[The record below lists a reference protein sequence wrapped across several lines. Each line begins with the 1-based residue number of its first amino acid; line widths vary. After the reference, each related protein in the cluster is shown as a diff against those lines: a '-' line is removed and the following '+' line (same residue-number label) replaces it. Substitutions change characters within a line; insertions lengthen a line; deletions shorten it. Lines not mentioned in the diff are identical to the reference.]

1 MGSKVYFTDMGCRIG
16 DSLLDKLERVVRA
29 AGICDID
36 MERKF
41 VAIKLHFGEY
51 GNLSFLR
58 PNYAKV
64 VADIVRENGGMP
76 FLTDCNTLYV
86 GRRKHALE
94 HMDTANLNGY
104 GPMTTGCQIIIADGL
119 KGTDDVEVPI
129 DGEYVKN
136 AKIGRAIVDSD
147 VLISLSHFK
156 CHEQTGYGGAL
167 KNLAMGCGSRRGKL
181 EMHAAGKPSVD
192 PDACRSCG
200 RCIGF
205 CAESAIS
212 MDGMQIESDPRSQQ
226 VFAKPA
232 CLTRLRDR
240 FFEPLIN
247 RPDFAVDID
256 IPFRNPHGICRDQHA
271 LDHGMRI
278 VPENVT
284 VLERPRL
291 ALVRIADEIHLIL
304 VAFRHEP
311 PFQRRRKTG
320 AAPSAQS
327 RIPHF
332 GDDFLR
338 RHPFGK
344 DTPYLAVSTPLN
356 IIGQRPVVAR
366 QSFQQHRLGMAVM
379 QAGHY
384 FSSSSSLSILSLVM
398 RIYICLLFTRTT
410 GPSPHAPM
418 HSLSTSV

>member
-36 MERKF
+36 MEKKF

-64 VADIVRENGGMP
+64 IADIVRQNGGMP

-181 EMHAAGKPSVD
+181 EMHSAGKPSVD
-192 PDACRSCG
+192 ASG
-200 RCIGF
+200 
-205 CAESAIS
+205 SA
-212 MDGMQIESDPRSQQ
+212 QRVRSQSTGRR
-226 VFAKPA
+226 PS
-232 CLTRLRDR
+232 TR
-240 FFEPLIN
+240 
-247 RPDFAVDID
+247 
-256 IPFRNPHGICRDQHA
+256 
-271 LDHGMRI
+271 
-278 VPENVT
+278 
-284 VLERPRL
+284 
-291 ALVRIADEIHLIL
+291 
-304 VAFRHEP
+304 
-311 PFQRRRKTG
+311 TG
-320 AAPSAQS
+320 ASDAAGASRRAPSTPS
-327 RIPHF
+327 RP
-332 GDDFLR
+332 
-338 RHPFGK
+338 
-344 DTPYLAVSTPLN
+344 STT
-356 IIGQRPVVAR
+356 RP
-366 QSFQQHRLGMAVM
+366 Q
-379 QAGHY
+379 
-384 FSSSSSLSILSLVM
+384 
-398 RIYICLLFTRTT
+398 
-410 GPSPHAPM
+410 
-418 HSLSTSV
+418 TS

>member
-1 MGSKVYFTDMGCRIG
+1 MGSKVYFTDMSCRIG
-16 DSLLDKLERVVRA
+16 DSLLDKLGRVVRA

-64 VADIVRENGGMP
+64 IADIVRENGGMP

-129 DGEYVKN
+129 DGEYVRN

-147 VLISLSHFK
+147 VIISLSHFK

-192 PDACRSCG
+192 SDVCRSCG
-200 RCIGF
+200 KCVGF
-205 CAESAIS
+205 CA
-212 MDGMQIESDPRSQQ
+212 
-226 VFAKPA
+226 V
-232 CLTRLRDR
+232 
-240 FFEPLIN
+240 
-247 RPDFAVDID
+247 
-256 IPFRNPHGICRDQHA
+256 
-271 LDHGMRI
+271 
-278 VPENVT
+278 
-284 VLERPRL
+284 
-291 ALVRIADEIHLIL
+291 
-304 VAFRHEP
+304 
-311 PFQRRRKTG
+311 
-320 AAPSAQS
+320 
-327 RIPHF
+327 
-332 GDDFLR
+332 
-338 RHPFGK
+338 
-344 DTPYLAVSTPLN
+344 
-356 IIGQRPVVAR
+356 
-366 QSFQQHRLGMAVM
+366 
-379 QAGHY
+379 
-384 FSSSSSLSILSLVM
+384 
-398 RIYICLLFTRTT
+398 
-410 GPSPHAPM
+410 
-418 HSLSTSV
+418 